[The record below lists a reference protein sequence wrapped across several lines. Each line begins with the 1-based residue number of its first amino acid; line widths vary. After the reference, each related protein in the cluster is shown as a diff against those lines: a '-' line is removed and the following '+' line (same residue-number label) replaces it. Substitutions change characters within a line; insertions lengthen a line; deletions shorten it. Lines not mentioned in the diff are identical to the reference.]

1 MVNSSTLAATVE
13 QSETCSDGSVRKSH
27 TSPPMKAAVPAK
39 KPIRL
44 RCIRLMRCMMATAM
58 MAVSVATVV
67 VSRMGRKTSAGF
79 AAPYCARYIIIVIG
93 TTVRPEAFRLRN
105 MIMASLA
112 VSLRGFSS
120 WSCCMARRPMGVA
133 ALSRPSMLAEMF
145 MKMDPAAG

>member
-1 MVNSSTLAATVE
+1 M
-13 QSETCSDGSVRKSH
+13 QRKILLDCDPGH
-27 TSPPMKAAVPAK
+27 DDAV
-39 KPIRL
+39 
-44 RCIRLMRCMMATAM
+44 AM
-58 MAVSVATVV
+58 MLAWGNPSIELLGVTTVGGNQTLDKVTRNALSVATVV